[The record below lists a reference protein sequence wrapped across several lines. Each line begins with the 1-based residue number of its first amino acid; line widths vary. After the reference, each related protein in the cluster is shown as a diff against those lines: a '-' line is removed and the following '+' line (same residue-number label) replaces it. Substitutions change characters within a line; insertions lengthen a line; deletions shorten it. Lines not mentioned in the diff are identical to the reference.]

1 MNNNLLVL
9 PCNSRTLRSTLHVWL
24 DAFPEDFRDPPDYP
38 LLNQFLT
45 FCEQHAKDSEIH
57 FKVKHRMERLIKH
70 PEPGKRKRDN
80 NSLFPSTFPFISCV
94 LYLKFLSDQSPS
106 MQRIL
111 ATNADL
117 AYSSHGEL
125 NGGSAVN
132 GICLNGSLSGNDQ
145 GGETSLHTIFLE
157 LPEKHM
163 AEQLTKLDTVCSYQ
177 MTHSLHT

>member
-1 MNNNLLVL
+1 
-9 PCNSRTLRSTLHVWL
+9 
-24 DAFPEDFRDPPDYP
+24 
-38 LLNQFLT
+38 
-45 FCEQHAKDSEIH
+45 
-57 FKVKHRMERLIKH
+57 
-70 PEPGKRKRDN
+70 
-80 NSLFPSTFPFISCV
+80 
-94 LYLKFLSDQSPS
+94 

-117 AYSSHGEL
+117 AYSSHGES

-163 AEQLTKLDTVCSYQ
+163 AEQLTKLDTVFIKQ
-177 MTHSLHT
+177 MTHSLRSLKLTFFFVPPSFGPYHKLFRSCSSV